1 MSGGGAKMPF
11 RAIGGV
17 SIRVAAHVKG
27 DSPIFADTK
36 IGTVPTGDCSSQW
49 KTSPDQFFREV
60 ILMSKKDNKEKV
72 TEKLVAVVSPWEK
85 VSALA
90 KRQFRM
96 ESLPEEKRVI
106 VWRDDLQ
113 SEQSLAAELSQIG
126 IVAAEIRKQQVT
138 DWKQVD

>member
-1 MSGGGAKMPF
+1 
-11 RAIGGV
+11 
-17 SIRVAAHVKG
+17 
-27 DSPIFADTK
+27 
-36 IGTVPTGDCSSQW
+36 
-49 KTSPDQFFREV
+49 
-60 ILMSKKDNKEKV
+60 MSKKDNKEKV